1 MTAILMYSMK
11 FNYMEAIAM
20 RRIITFIKDKFTDF
34 KADMRRK
41 QIKMKTTLKEDFT
54 PNSQLTAEQRDA
66 KRMRSVSRIM
76 TGVMAAS
83 MAMSCMGLTCFA
95 EEAVASGTEGVETF
109 NNVVQFIVDWVARIG
124 LVIGFIGAVQFA
136 MGFKD
141 DSADGKTRGLMCLAS
156 GFIVFAVAK
165 AYDMFTV

>member
-1 MTAILMYSMK
+1 DA
-11 FNYMEAIAM
+11 
-20 RRIITFIKDKFTDF
+20 RRIRAVRRITSGF
-34 KADMRRK
+34 M
-41 QIKMKTTLKEDFT
+41 L
-54 PNSQLTAEQRDA
+54 
-66 KRMRSVSRIM
+66 
-76 TGVMAAS
+76 AS
-83 MAMSCMGLTCFA
+83 MMMSVMGGSAFA
-95 EEAVASGTEGVETF
+95 AEAAAAGGSEGVDTF
-109 NNVVQFIVDWVARIG
+109 NTVVEFIVDWVARIG

>member
-1 MTAILMYSMK
+1 
-11 FNYMEAIAM
+11 M
-20 RRIITFIKDKFTDF
+20 RRITNFIKDKVSNIKANF
-34 KADMRRK
+34 KRK
-41 QIKMKTTLKEDFT
+41 KIQMTTAIREDFT
-54 PNSQLTAEQRDA
+54 SNKKLSIEQREA
-66 KRMRSVSRIM
+66 KTMRSIRRIT
-76 TGVMAAS
+76 TGVMVAM
-83 MAMSCMGLTCFA
+83 MATSIMGITCFA
-95 EEAVASGTEGVETF
+95 ADGTEGVDTF
-109 NNVVQFIVDWVARIG
+109 NTVVEFIVDWVARIG

>member
-1 MTAILMYSMK
+1 
-11 FNYMEAIAM
+11 M
-20 RRIITFIKDKFTDF
+20 RRITTVIKDKCADL
-34 KADMRRK
+34 KAAAKRK
-41 QIKMKTTLKEDFT
+41 KIEMTTNLKEDFT
-54 PNSQLTAEQRDA
+54 PNSQLSVEQRER
-66 KRMRSVSRIM
+66 KTMRSVNKIT
-76 TGVMAAS
+76 TGLLVAS
-83 MAMSCMGLTCFA
+83 MMMSCMGITCFA
-95 EEAVASGTEGVETF
+95 ADGTEGVDTF
-109 NNVVQFIVDWVARIG
+109 NTVVEFIVDWVARIG

>member
-1 MTAILMYSMK
+1 
-11 FNYMEAIAM
+11 M
-20 RRIITFIKDKFTDF
+20 RIFTFFKDKAN
-34 KADMRRK
+34 KAKSAVAGFFRNTAKNIR
-41 QIKMKTTLKEDFT
+41 EDFAPAKT
-54 PNSQLTAEQRDA
+54 LTDAQRDA
-66 KRMRSVSRIM
+66 RRVRTVRRITTEFM
-76 TGVMAAS
+76 LAS
-83 MAMSCMGLTCFA
+83 MMMSVMGVTAFA
-95 EEAVASGTEGVETF
+95 EGTGGSEGVDTF
-109 NNVVQFIVDWVARIG
+109 NTVVEFIVDWVARIG

>member
-1 MTAILMYSMK
+1 
-11 FNYMEAIAM
+11 M
-20 RRIITFIKDKFTDF
+20 RRMMTFIKDKFTDL
-34 KADMRRK
+34 KAAAKRK
-41 QIKMKTTLKEDFT
+41 RIEMTTNLKEDFT
-54 PNSQLTAEQRDA
+54 PNSQLTVEQRER
-66 KRMRSVSRIM
+66 KRMRSISKIT

-83 MAMSCMGLTCFA
+83 MMMSCMGMTVFA
-95 EEAVASGTEGVETF
+95 ADETAASTVEGVDTF
-109 NNVVQFIVDWVARIG
+109 NTVVEFIVDWVARIG